1 MNRRRINQCLANKFD
16 DWRESIEDKG
26 VREKVEKNSIITG
39 GAIASMLLG
48 EEVHDFDIYFTNFS
62 TALDVAEYYVEKFCA
77 PRRGSGNDKI
87 TLPEPHVEGD
97 RIRIR
102 IQSAGIFGEETE
114 VSDYEYFESR
124 PNEEGERFINQAVQR
139 NLSEADEIPADAID
153 ELEKKPYRPVF
164 LTDNAITLSNRVQI
178 VIRFYGDADKIHS
191 NYDFIHCTNYWE
203 SSTKKVTLRAEAMES
218 LLSKH
223 LYYSGSKYPV
233 CSIIRLRKFLK
244 RGWHINAGQM
254 LKIMFQVSALDLND
268 IAVLED
274 QLTGVDAA
282 YFVQLIDALKQQ
294 KSKDEDFRFDE
305 PYLATLVDRI
315 FG

>member
-1 MNRRRINQCLANKFD
+1 MNRRQISKVLSRKFEE
-16 DWRESIEDKG
+16 WRESIEDKG
-26 VREKVEKNSIITG
+26 VRKLVEKNSIITG
-39 GAIASMLLG
+39 GVIASMLLG
-48 EEVHDFDIYFTNFS
+48 EKVHDFDIYFTDF
-62 TALDVAEYYVEKFCA
+62 TTTFGVAEYYVETFSA

-87 TLPEPHVEGD
+87 SLPDLHSKNGRV
-97 RIRIR
+97 RIK
-102 IQSAGIFGEETE
+102 IQSAGVFGEETAAE
-114 VSDYEYFESR
+114 EYEYFESL
-124 PNEEGERFINQAVQR
+124 PEETGEAFIDQAVMR
-139 NLSEADEIPADAID
+139 NLSEADEIPGDDADG
-153 ELEKKPYRPVF
+153 LEKKPYRPIF
-164 LTDNAITLSNRVQI
+164 LTDNAITLSNKVQI

-203 SSTKKVTLRAEAMES
+203 SATKKLTLRAEAMES

-254 LKIMFQVSALDLND
+254 LKIMFQVSALDLHD
-268 IAVLED
+268 LAVLED

-282 YFVQLIDALKQQ
+282 YFVQLIDALQEQ
-294 KSKDEDFRFDE
+294 RAKDGEFRFDE